1 MLLGFLLS
9 LEVSVKHT
17 LKCLAVTSF
26 VAVASF
32 KLRGEKLYYFN
43 KYKDPIE

>member
-1 MLLGFLLS
+1 MLLGFVGL
-9 LEVSVKHT
+9 LEVSIKES
-17 LKCLAVTSF
+17 LKRLAVTSF

-32 KLRGEKLYYFN
+32 KLSGEKLYYFN

>member
-1 MLLGFLLS
+1 MFAQALVRKERSLLPAPAGA
-9 LEVSVKHT
+9 
-17 LKCLAVTSF
+17 AVTSF

-32 KLRGEKLYYFN
+32 KLSGEKLYYFN